1 MIQEFEEKKPETSE
15 TTKLKD
21 FSNEKTKEIKETI
34 EDKTPMN
41 KTEFEDLDEDFMPI
55 YGENPQK
62 DSVLKILKE
71 RSKAYKDCKN
81 YTEATEVLK
90 KNNPRLLKWLQEKKP
105 GNEISNDSSTNEID
119 EKIKN
124 KNFVEDDKNERE
136 VDEYLAEK
144 WYAEDDKKKWE
155 GTEEAERKRQEKKEI
170 ARKKKELLEKDKTP
184 KSEEKPKGKVE
195 ETKKKKERKWDLNPL
210 NRARYTGTRI
220 LSGVGGFGSRI
231 AAKVNASIA
240 RPQDIFHPKYRTDMG
255 KNIMKTPKAML
266 KSITGGVYKPHRKE
280 TQFEDIYKGYNPTRW
295 PGAKKQKTAKN
306 VVRGVGKI
314 AGFPVAGGIP
324 IIPKFMAN
332 LTRGINHA
340 VHETFEGIKDSKW
353 HRNPKKWNL
362 KTFKYSKTKE
372 GFQRAFSRDKKPE
385 VMA

>member
-1 MIQEFEEKKPETSE
+1 MEHKTIDAAEFK
-15 TTKLKD
+15 
-21 FSNEKTKEIKETI
+21 
-34 EDKTPMN
+34 
-41 KTEFEDLDEDFMPI
+41 DLDEDFMPI
-55 YGENPQK
+55 YGKNPDK

-71 RSKAYKDCKN
+71 RSKAYKDCETYEK
-81 YTEATEVLK
+81 ATEILK
-90 KNNPRLLKWLQEKKP
+90 KNNPKLLKWLQTKEVGNKVSGNPTNKK
-105 GNEISNDSSTNEID
+105 TNEDTLSKEVVED
-119 EKIKN
+119 EKN
-124 KNFVEDDKNERE
+124 QRM
-136 VDEYLAEK
+136 VDEYLAER
-144 WYAEDDKKKWE
+144 WYAEDDKEKWE
-155 GTEEAERKRQEKKEI
+155 GTEAAEKKRQIEKN
-170 ARKKKELLEKDKTP
+170 KKKLLEEAKTTTT
-184 KSEEKPKGKVE
+184 EEKPKEKIEG
-195 ETKKKKERKWDLNPL
+195 TKKKESEKTKKERKRDLNPL
-210 NRARYTGTRI
+210 NWARYTGTRI

-231 AAKVNASIA
+231 AAKINASIA

-340 VHETFEGIKDSKW
+340 VHETFEGIRDSKR